1 MLIEYRK
8 ELINLLEDDS
18 ITTTNSDREQISGE
32 ITNLNS
38 KITGFEITLY
48 SLQLQMQRYM
58 NVEQIQLGQLT
69 KIEINFNEPGYV
81 GKYYIDEITDSIF
94 NKALNNDTEFKVLG
108 IIKKN
113 AEEKKR
119 LAEKGK
125 WDIYAT
131 TGGRYNFYE
140 FTGNVRQGN
149 FLTADAG
156 IKIKINDP
164 KILRHTIAKAQADI
178 NAIDYTIADRRKLI
192 KSDILQLKDALT
204 KKKEQMIS
212 TTTSLQSWKRIY
224 ATKKESYLLQEESVD
239 NYIQAFRSLVSTHET
254 LLQLEN
260 NYLDLIRDLDYVCGE
275 YFAVINLTN

>member
-108 IIKKN
+108 IIKKM
-113 AEEKKR
+113 
-119 LAEKGK
+119 
-125 WDIYAT
+125 
-131 TGGRYNFYE
+131 
-140 FTGNVRQGN
+140 
-149 FLTADAG
+149 
-156 IKIKINDP
+156 P
-164 KILRHTIAKAQADI
+164 
-178 NAIDYTIADRRKLI
+178 
-192 KSDILQLKDALT
+192 
-204 KKKEQMIS
+204 KKKEAGR
-212 TTTSLQSWKRIY
+212 KR
-224 ATKKESYLLQEESVD
+224 KVGYLC
-239 NYIQAFRSLVSTHET
+239 NYKGQV
-254 LLQLEN
+254 
-260 NYLDLIRDLDYVCGE
+260 
-275 YFAVINLTN
+275 

>member
-8 ELINLLEDDS
+8 ELINLLEEDS
-18 ITTTNSDREQISGE
+18 IPSTNSDREQISGE

-38 KITGFEITLY
+38 KITGWEITLY

-58 NVEQIQLGQLT
+58 NVLQIQLDQLM

-140 FTGNVRQGN
+140 LTGAYR
-149 FLTADAG
+149 D
-156 IKIKINDP
+156 
-164 KILRHTIAKAQADI
+164 
-178 NAIDYTIADRRKLI
+178 
-192 KSDILQLKDALT
+192 
-204 KKKEQMIS
+204 
-212 TTTSLQSWKRIY
+212 W
-224 ATKKESYLLQEESVD
+224 
-239 NYIQAFRSLVSTHET
+239 ET
-254 LLQLEN
+254 F
-260 NYLDLIRDLDYVCGE
+260 I
-275 YFAVINLTN
+275 

>member
-1 MLIEYRK
+1 
-8 ELINLLEDDS
+8 
-18 ITTTNSDREQISGE
+18 
-32 ITNLNS
+32 
-38 KITGFEITLY
+38 
-48 SLQLQMQRYM
+48 M

-178 NAIDYTIADRRKLI
+178 NAIEIGRAH
-192 KSDILQLKDALT
+192 
-204 KKKEQMIS
+204 
-212 TTTSLQSWKRIY
+212 
-224 ATKKESYLLQEESVD
+224 V
-239 NYIQAFRSLVSTHET
+239 
-254 LLQLEN
+254 
-260 NYLDLIRDLDYVCGE
+260 
-275 YFAVINLTN
+275 